1 MAEAKRVG
9 PYVWLGVGIA
19 GGVSLLL
26 SKSSRGKA
34 VSFYKDIKDKA
45 VSLWS
50 RQQPPVPDVLQKSGH
65 PDPYD
70 TDDNKMVD
78 EGALYSVNY
87 YNEKVHH

>member
-19 GGVSLLL
+19 GASLLL
-26 SKSSRGKA
+26 SKSRRDKA
-34 VSFYKDIKDKA
+34 VSFYRDIKDKA

-70 TDDNKMVD
+70 TGDNKMVD
-78 EGALYSVNY
+78 EGAMYSVNY